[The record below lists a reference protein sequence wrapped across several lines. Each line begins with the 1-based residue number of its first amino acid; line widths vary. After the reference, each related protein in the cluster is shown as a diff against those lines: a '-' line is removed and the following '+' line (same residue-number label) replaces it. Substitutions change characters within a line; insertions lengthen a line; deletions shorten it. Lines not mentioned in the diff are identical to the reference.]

1 MKTYMTPSVKELTI
15 LNSEMLC
22 VSGNMPISTGE
33 EVTDGWAR
41 KGGWKSELWTEE
53 KDDEEEN

>member
-1 MKTYMTPSVKELTI
+1 MKTYMTPSTKELTI

-22 VSGNMPISTGE
+22 VSGGMVVDPGQ

-41 KGGWKSELWTEE
+41 KGGWKAENWTETE
-53 KDDEEEN
+53 VEE

>member
-33 EVTDGWAR
+33 EVTDGWKA
-41 KGGWKSELWTEE
+41 ELWTEE

>member
-1 MKTYMTPSVKELTI
+1 MTPSVKELTI

-41 KGGWKSELWTEE
+41 KGGWKAELWTEE